1 MNSFCGNICED
12 CIRRNELHC
21 AGCAA
26 GPARFSGGCAIADCC
41 REKGHSAC
49 GTCTRE
55 SACGL
60 YKSARQM
67 PETRLAQREM
77 QQARHQWL
85 QEQSPVL
92 GRWLGMLFW
101 IAIVSQIAGV
111 MTNENLVKRIPV
123 LRLPG
128 LLFVFA
134 CGMVYALILW
144 RLRGIEAR
152 YGKAA
157 LGLAASEVFSVS
169 TVLIAQDRSSGL
181 VLALTALALAGSVYG
196 CYQEFHAHGEVL
208 AGLDDTLAEN
218 WRKLWKWEIGLALG
232 AFGCIFLVLFSAV
245 LGVLA
250 TLAVAIGLVI
260 AGILRLVY
268 LWRTAKRFRNFS
280 MESQEA

>member
-1 MNSFCGNICED
+1 MTSFCGNTCED
-12 CIRRNELHC
+12 CSWRNELRC
-21 AGCAA
+21 AGCDA
-26 GPARFSGGCAIADCC
+26 GTGRFSGSCAIADCC

-49 GTCTRE
+49 GTCTRQ
-55 SACGL
+55 SVCGL

-67 PETRLAQREM
+67 PETRQAQMKAR
-77 QQARHQWL
+77 QARQQWL

-101 IAIVSQIAGV
+101 TAIVSQIAGV
-111 MTNENLVKRIPV
+111 MTNENLVERIPG

-128 LLFVFA
+128 LLFAFA
-134 CGMVYALILW
+134 CGMAYALILW

-157 LGLAASEVFSVS
+157 LVGAVSEVLSVS
-169 TVLIAQDRSSGL
+169 ALLIAQDRSSGL
-181 VLALTALALAGSVYG
+181 VLAITALTLAGSVYG
-196 CYQEFHAHGEVL
+196 CYQEFLAHGEVL
-208 AGLDDTLAEN
+208 TGLDDTLAEN
-218 WRKLWKWEIGLALG
+218 WRKLWKWGIGLSLG
-232 AFGCIFLVLFSAV
+232 ALGCIFLVLLSAV

-268 LWRTAKRFRNFS
+268 LWRTAKRFQNFS
-280 MESQEA
+280 MELQEA